1 MNNFP
6 KIKFCGLAEKEQ
18 VAFAVKN
25 NIYWAG
31 FIYVKGSSRF
41 ITYENSKN
49 IISSFKDKINF
60 VGVFV
65 NADNDHIELGINAGI
80 DYIQLHGEESPKRC
94 EEIKN
99 FYKKPII
106 KAIPIEDESDLKNIE
121 NYNNVCDY
129 FLFDKKNSNKKGYN
143 GGTGKTFDWNIIYKN
158 KKWLSK
164 FKPWILSGGLDIY
177 NINQAI
183 NLTETKAIDV
193 SSGIEYS
200 SGIKSMELMD
210 LFVKKINNYDYEVQ
224 K

>member
-1 MNNFP
+1 MNHFP

-99 FYKKPII
+99 IYKKPII

-129 FLFDKKNSNKKGYN
+129 FLFDKKNTNKKGYN

-158 KKWLSK
+158 KEWLSK

>member
-1 MNNFP
+1 MNHFP
-6 KIKFCGLAEKEQ
+6 KIKFCGLADKEQ
-18 VAFAVKN
+18 VAFAIKN
-25 NIYWAG
+25 NIYWVG

-41 ITYENSKN
+41 ISYENSKN

-80 DYIQLHGEESPKRC
+80 NYIQLHGEESPKRC
-94 EEIKN
+94 EEIKK

-143 GGTGKTFDWNIIYKN
+143 GGTGKTFDWNIISKN

-183 NLTETKAIDV
+183 NLTEAKAIDV

-200 SGIKSMELMD
+200 SGVKSMELMD
-210 LFVKKINNYDYEVQ
+210 LFVKKINNYEAD

>member
-1 MNNFP
+1 MNHFP

-41 ITYENSKN
+41 ITYEDSKN

-80 DYIQLHGEESPKRC
+80 NYIQLHGEESPKRC
-94 EEIKN
+94 EEIKK

-129 FLFDKKNSNKKGYN
+129 FLFDKKNTNKKGYN

-158 KKWLSK
+158 KEWLSK

>member
-1 MNNFP
+1 MNHFP
-6 KIKFCGLAEKEQ
+6 KIKFCGLLEKEQ

-49 IISSFKDKINF
+49 IISHFKDKINF

-99 FYKKPII
+99 LYKKPII

-129 FLFDKKNSNKKGYN
+129 FLFDKKNSNKNGYN
-143 GGTGKTFDWNIIYKN
+143 GGTGKTFDWNIIDKN

-183 NLTETKAIDV
+183 NFTETKAIDV

-210 LFVKKINNYDYEVQ
+210 LFVKKINNYDYGVQ